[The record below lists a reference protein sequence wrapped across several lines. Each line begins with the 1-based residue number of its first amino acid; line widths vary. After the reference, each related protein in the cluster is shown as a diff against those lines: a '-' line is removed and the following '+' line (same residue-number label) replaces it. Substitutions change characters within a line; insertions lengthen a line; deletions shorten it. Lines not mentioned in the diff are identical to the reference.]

1 MKSEKGITLTSIII
15 YVVAMIVVV
24 GIVAV
29 ITRYYYGNV
38 NKLSNNT
45 ASMEEMTKLNTFLT
59 EEVNKSGN
67 IIYDCNTQNNGKN
80 DNYIIFYN
88 QNDKDEKI
96 GNLGYTQYTFKN
108 KSIYLNKIK
117 ICSNIDDCKFED
129 VSDEK
134 NYKIKVTITVNG
146 NSRDTTYTL
155 KTSK

>member
-45 ASMEEMTKLNTFLT
+45 ASMEEVTKLNTFLT

-108 KSIYLNKIK
+108 KFAAIFSFLVSLALSHKL
-117 ICSNIDDCKFED
+117 KF
-129 VSDEK
+129 VKLQLRSFLGW
-134 NYKIKVTITVNG
+134 IW
-146 NSRDTTYTL
+146 
-155 KTSK
+155 

>member
-15 YVVAMIVVV
+15 YVVAMIIIV
-24 GIVAV
+24 GIIAV

-45 ASMEEMTKLNTFLT
+45 SSMEEVTKLNTFIT

-88 QNDKDEKI
+88 PNDKDEKI

-108 KSIYLNKIK
+108 QSIYLNKIK

-134 NYKIKVTITVNG
+134 NYKLKVTITVNG
-146 NSRDTTYTL
+146 NTRDTTYTL